1 MSTVDNEFPIVDRVV
16 PSFADIKISLTPLG
30 APLISMKMIKAINTG
45 STVEVGEM
53 VGASGGRVMA
63 TTTGSVKYNFS
74 MTLYRPGFE
83 QLIEALAAAAKP
95 FAIRGNEVAI
105 SLVHFSADIIWTP
118 PGATQKSH
126 RRAKGLRIISDTNN
140 PTEGNDP
147 DELEV
152 GCHAKVIAN
161 VLPSGKEVV
170 ML

>member
-1 MSTVDNEFPIVDRVV
+1 MTTVDNEFPVIDRVV

-30 APLISMKMIKAINTG
+30 APLIAMKMIKSISTG

-63 TTTGSVKYNFS
+63 TTTGLVKYNYS
-74 MTLYRPGFE
+74 MVLYRPGFE

-95 FAIRGNEVAI
+95 FAIRGNEIAI
-105 SLVHFSADIIWTP
+105 SLVHFNADLIWTP
-118 PGATQKSH
+118 PGAIQKSH
-126 RRAKGLRIISDTNN
+126 RRCKGLRIISDTNN
-140 PTEGNDP
+140 PTEGTDP

-161 VLPSGKEVV
+161 VLANGREVV